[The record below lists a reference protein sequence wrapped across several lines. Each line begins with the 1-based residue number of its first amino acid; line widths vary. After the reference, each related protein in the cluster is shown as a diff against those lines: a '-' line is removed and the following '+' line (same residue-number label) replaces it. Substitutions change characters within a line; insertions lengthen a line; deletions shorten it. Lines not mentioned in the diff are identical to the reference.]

1 MRRNNL
7 RLLAIAAGGAAGALL
22 RYTVS
27 GLAYTIFGEDFP
39 WGTLSVN
46 LIGCLLIGFL
56 WQTFE
61 NSTLSPQLRALIFV
75 GGLGAF
81 TTFSTY
87 GLESVNLLRDGQM
100 RVAVLNILGSNLL
113 GLVAV
118 FLGMLLARWTAVW
131 GR

>member
-1 MRRNNL
+1 M
-7 RLLAIAAGGAAGALL
+7 RLLAIAAGGALGAVL
-22 RYTVS
+22 RYAVS
-27 GLAYTIFGEDFP
+27 GLAYNLFGESFP

-61 NSTLSPQLRALIFV
+61 NSALSPQMRALIFV

-87 GLESVNLLRDGQM
+87 GLESMNLLRDGQV
-100 RVAVLNILGSNLL
+100 RLSLLNVLGSNAL
-113 GLVAV
+113 GLLAV
-118 FLGMLLARWTAVW
+118 FLGVILARWMASW
-131 GR
+131 PR